1 MKQPIE
7 PAAFQVRPGWLGF
20 ALTERGKNPQFAV
33 QVCAG
38 SIKILVQHRLY
49 YPLEPRGI
57 IVRSERS
64 KYTSDSR
71 QGSLIKCW
79 SRREELNTPFA
90 DYDSAA
96 LTLSYTGKLKSSN
109 QVVPGRGTAL
119 GPFLTNRA
127 RQLRNTS
134 LRRFGNKFSSPQWTP
149 SLIAALPFIESGM

>member
-20 ALTERGKNPQFAV
+20 ALTEPGKNPQN
-33 QVCAG
+33 
-38 SIKILVQHRLY
+38 
-49 YPLEPRGI
+49 PRATSTVPSVATLGI

-109 QVVPGRGTAL
+109 QVVPGRRTAL
-119 GPFLTNRA
+119 GPFLINRA